1 MNNSANA
8 GSSWITR
15 VMSAFDIRAIAGS
28 QRRDHGF
35 LPLLGDDGLLDLA
48 ALNEENAIRRVALP
62 VYDLILAIIGNGSSA
77 VYFREKHFGI
87 ERQLSWAFHRRP
99 SLNRAYPHPRR
110 SYAASREAT
119 SDARSSVVAAP
130 RLDLGRRTDGR
141 SLRPAGRRPRNPY
154 VEDQY
159 PRVSFAHGNR
169 SRAPSG
175 DGASSS
181 TARIRGPRH
190 HPLPVC
196 RLCAA

>member
-28 QRRDHGF
+28 QKRDHGF

-99 SLNRAYPHPRR
+99 SLARAYPHPRR
-110 SYAASREAT
+110 SYAASREAP

-130 RLDLGRRTDGR
+130 GSTLAAELTGEAFDQPAADPGIRTSRINTRGPASRTAIAPAHLPATGLHPRQQGYDL
-141 SLRPAGRRPRNPY
+141 AG
-154 VEDQY
+154 
-159 PRVSFAHGNR
+159 
-169 SRAPSG
+169 
-175 DGASSS
+175 
-181 TARIRGPRH
+181 GPRH
-190 HPLPVC
+190 
-196 RLCAA
+196 